1 MSKSDTMATLP
12 PAAATRLEIFAPSG
26 FPVVAAGDSLSRIIL
41 ETLRQ
46 NHLSLADGDII
57 VLAQKIVSKA
67 EGRLRDL
74 TTVTASEE
82 AVRLARICDKDE
94 RLVELILS
102 ESKEVLRCRPGVI
115 IVRHRLGWVLA
126 NAGIDHS
133 NVEQNAIESNVLLL
147 PKDPDASASLLRQDL
162 IAQTGATVGVMI
174 IDSFGRAWRLGTI
187 GTCIGSAGIQT
198 LSDLRGHED
207 LFGIPLKSSIL
218 GRGDEIAA
226 AASIMMGQT
235 DEGRPL
241 VVIRGL
247 QDKRPHDDAVKL
259 IRSTQEDLF
268 R

>member
-1 MSKSDTMATLP
+1 MSRSGAPATVP
-12 PAAATRLEIFAPSG
+12 PSAATRLEIIAPSG
-26 FPVVAAGDSLSRIIL
+26 FPVVAAGDSLSRIVL
-41 ETLRQ
+41 ETLRH

-57 VLAQKIVSKA
+57 VLAQKIVSKS
-67 EGRLRDL
+67 EGRSRDL
-74 TTVTASEE
+74 ATVTASEE
-82 AVRLARICDKDE
+82 AMRLARICDKDP

-102 ESKEVLRCRPGVI
+102 ESMEVLRCRPGVI

-133 NVEQNAIESNVLLL
+133 NVEQNALESRVLLL
-147 PKDPDASASLLRQDL
+147 PADPDASARLLRQDF

-198 LSDLRGHED
+198 LSDLRGQQD
-207 LFGIPLKSSIL
+207 LFGISLKSSIL

-226 AASIMMGQT
+226 AASVMMGQA

-241 VVIRGL
+241 VVVRGL
-247 QDKRPHDDAVKL
+247 PDKLPHHDAARL
-259 IRSTQEDLF
+259 IRPVQEDLF